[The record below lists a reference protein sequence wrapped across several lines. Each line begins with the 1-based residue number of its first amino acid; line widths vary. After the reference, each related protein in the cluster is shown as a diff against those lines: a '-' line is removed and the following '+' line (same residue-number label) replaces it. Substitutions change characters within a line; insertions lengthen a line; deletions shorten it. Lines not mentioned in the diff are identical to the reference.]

1 MSSKSRAPLVLGA
14 GALGAIGYY
23 LYSSG
28 GDPNLAKKQVE
39 RDSHRAADSIKSQ
52 LPTTSASSTNA
63 KKEGQEVGKEIGA
76 KFDNAVSSTEK
87 ELAKIKNDTEAYAKQ
102 ARTDTL
108 KKIDEIDRKVE
119 EGAAKSKGYFSSWF
133 GGK

>member
-1 MSSKSRAPLVLGA
+1 MSKSRAPLVLGA
-14 GALGAIGYY
+14 GALGAVGYY

-28 GDPNLAKKQVE
+28 GDPSLAKKQVE
-39 RDSHRAADSIKSQ
+39 RDSHRAAENIKEK
-52 LPTTSASSTNA
+52 LPSSSANY
-63 KKEGQEVGKEIGA
+63 KKDGQEVGKEIGA

-87 ELAKIKNDTEAYAKQ
+87 ELTKIKNDTETYAKQ
-102 ARTDTL
+102 ARADTL